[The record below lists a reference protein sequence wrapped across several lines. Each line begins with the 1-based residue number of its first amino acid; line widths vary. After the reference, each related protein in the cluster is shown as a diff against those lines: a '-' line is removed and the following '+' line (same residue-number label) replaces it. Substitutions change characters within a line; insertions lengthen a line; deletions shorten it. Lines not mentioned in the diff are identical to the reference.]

1 MKLTPHLIV
10 IFTLLI
16 TIILSFRV
24 NNGKGIPKVWD
35 MKRLHSMHLPFPDT
49 SIKTNPV
56 SEEYYYQLPERVA
69 YKTYPF
75 YMPGK
80 EPKGYYEWLRKQE
93 PEIIFNPADLKTD
106 SDWIK
111 AGETI
116 YDLPII
122 YQVMDSAFLALL
134 PDLEK
139 HWRKGGFPTTPEG
152 ALPFLSIVVRQ
163 KGRIEMGLGACGMC
177 HTKVM
182 PDGKVLKGGQG
193 NFQQRK
199 FQTSLLRIEYKKLP
213 DSVLRIQVKRV
224 IDRVF
229 TAPWISHENQA
240 RVQNMGVDEW
250 LNNLDVSVGVMN
262 RPGTTFG
269 YPVSV
274 PDLYNV
280 KDRKYLDRTGQLSQQ
295 DIGDLMRYSALN
307 QGIDL
312 LHDYNGFTPA
322 PRPADPKKSTIMR
335 YTDEQLFALAN
346 YIYALKPPKNPTIYP
361 RALLSRGEVIF
372 KEQGCVTCHTPPL
385 YSNNKLTP
393 VDDFVPPKEHFKK
406 YNIFDISVGT
416 DPVLALY
423 TRKGTGYYKVPSLVG
438 AWNRTAFLHGGNLAN
453 LGDLFDPKRLE
464 PDYTP
469 TGYMPPWLTHMAVPG
484 HPFGMELNEKDK
496 RALVA
501 FIKSL

>member
-1 MKLTPHLIV
+1 MKRKSQLLFILI
-10 IFTLLI
+10 LLLLGS
-16 TIILSFRV
+16 LSFRFDRSDL
-24 NNGKGIPKVWD
+24 IPKTWD
-35 MKRLHSMHLPFPDT
+35 IKRLHSMHLPFPDT
-49 SIKTNPV
+49 SVKTNPI

-93 PEIIFNPADLKTD
+93 PEIIFNPTDLKTD

-111 AGETI
+111 AGEII
-116 YDLPII
+116 YDLPINS
-122 YQVMDSAFLALL
+122 QVMDSAFLALL
-134 PDLEK
+134 PDLGK
-139 HWRKGGFPTTPEG
+139 HWSKGGYPTTPEG
-152 ALPFLSIVVRQ
+152 VLPFLSIVVRE
-163 KGRIEMGLGACGMC
+163 KGRIEMGLGSCGTC

-182 PDGKVLKGGQG
+182 PDGEVLKGGQG
-193 NFQQRK
+193 NFEARK
-199 FQTSLLRIEYKKLP
+199 FNTSLLRIEYKKLP
-213 DSVLRIQVKRV
+213 DSVLRIRVKSI

-240 RVQNMGVDEW
+240 RVQNMSVDEW
-250 LNNLDVSVGVMN
+250 INNLDVSVGVFN
-262 RPGTTFG
+262 RPGTSFG

-274 PDLYNV
+274 PDLFNV
-280 KDRKYLDRTGQLSQQ
+280 KDRKYFDRTGQLSQH

-307 QGIDL
+307 QGINL
-312 LHDYNGFTPA
+312 LHDYNGFTPS

-346 YIYALKPPKNPTIYP
+346 YIYALKPPKNPIIYP
-361 RALLSRGEVIF
+361 RALLSKGEVIF

-393 VDDFVPPKEHFKK
+393 VDDFVPPKDHFKK

-453 LGDLFDPKRLE
+453 LEDLFDPKRLQ

-484 HPFGMELNEKDK
+484 HPFGMELSEKDK
-496 RALVA
+496 GALVA

>member
-1 MKLTPHLIV
+1 
-10 IFTLLI
+10 
-16 TIILSFRV
+16 
-24 NNGKGIPKVWD
+24 
-35 MKRLHSMHLPFPDT
+35 MHLPFPDT
-49 SIKTNPV
+49 SVKTNPI

-93 PEIIFNPADLKTD
+93 PEIIFNPTDLKTD

-111 AGETI
+111 AGEII
-116 YDLPII
+116 YDLPINS
-122 YQVMDSAFLALL
+122 QVMDSAFLALL
-134 PDLEK
+134 PDLGK
-139 HWRKGGFPTTPEG
+139 HWSKGGYPTTPEG
-152 ALPFLSIVVRQ
+152 VLPFLSIVVRE
-163 KGRIEMGLGACGMC
+163 KGRIEMGLGSCGTC

-182 PDGKVLKGGQG
+182 PDGEVLKGGQG
-193 NFQQRK
+193 NFEARK
-199 FQTSLLRIEYKKLP
+199 FNTSLLRIEYKKLP
-213 DSVLRIQVKRV
+213 DSVLRIRVKSI

-229 TAPWISHENQA
+229 TAPWISHENQV
-240 RVQNMGVDEW
+240 RVQNMSVDEW
-250 LNNLDVSVGVMN
+250 INNLDVSVGVFN
-262 RPGTTFG
+262 RPGTSFG

-274 PDLYNV
+274 PDLFNL
-280 KDRKYLDRTGQLSQQ
+280 KDRKYFDRTGQLSQH

-307 QGIDL
+307 QGINL
-312 LHDYNGFTPA
+312 LHDYNGFTPS

-346 YIYALKPPKNPTIYP
+346 YIYALKPPKNPIIYP
-361 RALLSRGEVIF
+361 RALLSKGEVIF

-393 VDDFVPPKEHFKK
+393 VDDFVPPKDHFKK

-453 LGDLFDPKRLE
+453 LEDLFDPKRLQ

-484 HPFGMELNEKDK
+484 HPFGMELSEKDK
-496 RALVA
+496 GALVA

>member
-1 MKLTPHLIV
+1 MKSKSHLIV
-10 IFTLLI
+10 IFILLVAV
-16 TIILSFRV
+16 ILSFRF
-24 NNGKGIPKVWD
+24 NNSSVIPKTWD
-35 MKRLHSMHLPFPDT
+35 LKRLHSMHLPFPDS

-56 SEEYYYQLPERVA
+56 SEEYYYQLPEYVA

-75 YMPGK
+75 YMPGN

-111 AGETI
+111 AGEII
-116 YDLPII
+116 YDLPIN
-122 YQVMDSAFLALL
+122 YQVMDSAFLASL

-139 HWRKGGFPTTPEG
+139 HWRKAGFPTTPEG
-152 ALPFLSIVVRQ
+152 VLPFLSIVVRE
-163 KGRIEMGLGACGMC
+163 KGRVEMGIGSCGTC

-193 NFQQRK
+193 NFQARK
-199 FQTSLLRIEYKKLP
+199 FNTSLLRIEYKKLP
-213 DSVLRIQVKRV
+213 DSVSRIRVKRV
-224 IDRVF
+224 IDRFF
-229 TAPWISHENQA
+229 TAPWINHENQA
-240 RVQNMGVDEW
+240 RVQNISVDEW
-250 LNNLDVSVGVMN
+250 LNNFDVSVGVMN
-262 RPGTTFG
+262 RQGTSFG

-274 PDLYNV
+274 PDLFNV
-280 KDRKYLDRTGQLSQQ
+280 KDRKYLDRTGQVSQQ

-307 QGIDL
+307 QGIDA
-312 LHDYNGFTPA
+312 LHDYSGFTPV
-322 PRPADPKKSTIMR
+322 PRPADPKKSPIMR

-346 YIYALKPPKNPTIYP
+346 YIYALKPPKNPAIYS
-361 RALLSRGEVIF
+361 RALLSKGEVIF
-372 KEQGCVTCHTPPL
+372 KEDGCVTCHTPPL

-453 LGDLFDPKRLE
+453 LEDLFDPKRLE

-469 TGYMPPWLTHMAVPG
+469 TGYMPPWLTHVAVPG

-496 RALVA
+496 KALVA